1 LIHRVQ
7 ALSLSE
13 VNRILE
19 LIQKDVKPSTTV
31 TTTNPVTLIATQK
44 TVATTTTPSTP
55 SIVDPGTTTSSNL
68 LTGAMIFPEV
78 LLAPDG
84 SVLTDENGY
93 ALIGVRVESQV
104 ITGASDTIQ
113 AMSDSSTGSSTA

>member
-1 LIHRVQ
+1 MIHRVQ

>member
-1 LIHRVQ
+1 MIHRVH
-7 ALSLSE
+7 ALSLAE

-19 LIQKDVKPSTTV
+19 LIQKDVKGTTTTTV
-31 TTTNPVTLIATQK
+31 TNPVTYIATQK
-44 TVATTTTPSTP
+44 TISTTTPVAP
-55 SIVDPGTTTSSNL
+55 GIVDPGTTTSSNL
-68 LTGAMIFPEV
+68 LTGAMVFPEV

-104 ITGASDTIQ
+104 MTGAGDTIQ
-113 AMSDSSTGSSTA
+113 AMSEPSTGSYTA